1 MDSRET
7 VHIHCFNLSF
17 WVPAGFGINCR
28 YLFCTSYIY
37 ERNFCMKSEK
47 KDNINNQETTA
58 TQYKKPNQKMI
69 DRYLQ
74 SYEKAKEDKD
84 IKACY
89 LGLDR

>member
-1 MDSRET
+1 
-7 VHIHCFNLSF
+7 
-17 WVPAGFGINCR
+17 
-28 YLFCTSYIY
+28 
-37 ERNFCMKSEK
+37 MKSEK